1 LRIAVHYLREDFGP
15 VREVGRVHLPNPPS
29 GHLLTYPIP
38 GPEGCS
44 IGSSIRLNIAPGDR
58 LTNLLTDRNGF
69 TAELT
74 VWPGSVQ
81 IWHKAWETQ
90 QMPVARRAL

>member
-1 LRIAVHYLREDFGP
+1 
-15 VREVGRVHLPNPPS
+15 
-29 GHLLTYPIP
+29 
-38 GPEGCS
+38 
-44 IGSSIRLNIAPGDR
+44 LNIAPGDR

>member
-1 LRIAVHYLREDFGP
+1 
-15 VREVGRVHLPNPPS
+15 
-29 GHLLTYPIP
+29 
-38 GPEGCS
+38 
-44 IGSSIRLNIAPGDR
+44 
-58 LTNLLTDRNGF
+58 
-69 TAELT
+69 

>member
-1 LRIAVHYLREDFGP
+1 
-15 VREVGRVHLPNPPS
+15 
-29 GHLLTYPIP
+29 
-38 GPEGCS
+38 
-44 IGSSIRLNIAPGDR
+44 LNIAPGDR

-90 QMPVARRAL
+90 QMPAARRAL